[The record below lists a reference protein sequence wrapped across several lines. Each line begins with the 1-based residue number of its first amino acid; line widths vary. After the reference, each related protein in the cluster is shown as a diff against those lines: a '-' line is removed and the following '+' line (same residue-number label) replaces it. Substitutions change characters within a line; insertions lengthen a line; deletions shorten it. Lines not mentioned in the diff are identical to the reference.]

1 MSPKVFVTSLGLT
14 AMITAC
20 ATTTSRRA
28 DEAGD
33 EASLSFRASTFV
45 FIEYCD
51 LATVAVGTRAARYR
65 DNDDFMPVEISV
77 ANENVRRL
85 VVTRESF
92 TLIDEDGNRYAVA
105 DARDLRRG
113 YRFLDMDRTTLSELP
128 DVTSSTFDAFRPFP
142 SKFTPTFDAIPP
154 DRLTLVAVRD
164 TVILT
169 RLSYLVDYIYF
180 PKPVGGITGHR
191 FDLVFKSLSIPDSV
205 RVTFAV
211 N

>member
-20 ATTTSRRA
+20 ATTTSRRV
-28 DEAGD
+28 DEAG
-33 EASLSFRASTFV
+33 LSFKASTFV
-45 FIEYCD
+45 FIEYGD

-65 DNDDFMPVEISV
+65 DNDDFMPVEFSV
-77 ANENVRRL
+77 ANENLRRL

-92 TLIDEDGNRYAVA
+92 TLIDEDGNRYAVV

-154 DRLTLVAVRD
+154 DRLTLGAVRD

-169 RLSYLVDYIYF
+169 RLSYVVDYIYF